1 MNNQHFQHL
10 LLERIRGILS
20 PSQSLAHE
28 LADIL
33 EISTDSAYRRIRGET
48 HLSIN
53 EAMKL
58 CNCFHFSLDSLALEH
73 SNSVTFQYNYLEN
86 RIEHFKNYLNSINR
100 DLSALLKADQKHI
113 IYAAEDIPLFYHFEF
128 PGLAA
133 FKMFYWMKSVL
144 NIPEYESK
152 KFSFDLLDG
161 DILETGKQLLS
172 AYRNINSVEIWT
184 DGILNS
190 IIKQIKFYWDAGLFH
205 SREDAIQLCDLLKEE
220 IIMFQKQADI
230 ASKNGNADNNNFQLY
245 ISDIEIGNNTILATK
260 NNHHATYITH
270 HTFNFLVSSNCA
282 FCIETRNWLNHL
294 IQKSV
299 LISGVSEKLRYI
311 FFKDLLEK
319 CDNTRKKIM
328 Q

>member
-1 MNNQHFQHL
+1 MNNYSFQHA
-10 LLERIRGILS
+10 LLERIRNVLS

-53 EAMKL
+53 EAMKI
-58 CNCFHFSLDSLALEH
+58 CKHFHFSLDSLALEN
-73 SNSVTFQYNYLEN
+73 SNCVTFQYNYLEN
-86 RIEHFKNYLNSINR
+86 KIEHFKKYLYSINN
-100 DLSALLKADQKHI
+100 DLISLVNADQKNI
-113 IYAAEDIPLFYHFEF
+113 IYAAEDIPLFYHFSF

-133 FKMFYWMKSVL
+133 FKMFYWLKSVL
-144 NIPEYESK
+144 NIPEYETK
-152 KFSFDLLDG
+152 KFSFQLIDDE
-161 DILETGKQLLS
+161 IIEVGKQLLTS
-172 AYRNINSVEIWT
+172 YRKINSVEIWT

-190 IIKQIKFYWDAGLFH
+190 ILKQIEFYWDAGLFH
-205 SREDAIQLCDLLKEE
+205 TKEDAIQLCDLLKEE
-220 IIMFQKQADI
+220 ILMFQKQADI
-230 ASKNGNADNNNFQLY
+230 GSKNGNADDQNFQLY

-270 HTFNFLVSSNCA
+270 HTFNFLVTSNSA
-282 FCIETRNWLNHL
+282 FCKETRNWLNHL

-319 CDNTRKKIM
+319 CNKTRNKVM
-328 Q
+328 S

>member
-1 MNNQHFQHL
+1 MNNLHFQHL

-28 LADIL
+28 LSDLL
-33 EISTDSAYRRIRGET
+33 EISHDSAYRRIRGET

-53 EAMKL
+53 EAMKI

-73 SNSVTFQYNYLEN
+73 SNSVTFQYNFLEN
-86 RIEHFKNYLNSINR
+86 RKEHFKNYLYAINK
-100 DLSALLKADQKHI
+100 DLNALQKADQKHI
-113 IYAAEDIPLFYHFEF
+113 IYAAEDIPIFYHFAF

-144 NIPEYESK
+144 NVREYETE
-152 KFSFDLLDG
+152 KFSFDLLD
-161 DILETGKQLLS
+161 DEIIEVGKQMLS
-172 AYRNINSVEIWT
+172 SYRKINSVEIWT

-190 IIKQIKFYWDAGLFH
+190 ILKQIDFYWAAGLFH
-205 SREDAIQLCDLLKEE
+205 AKKDALQLCDLLKEE
-220 IIMFQKQADI
+220 IIMFRKQADLGY
-230 ASKNGNADNNNFQLY
+230 KNENADNTNYQLY

-270 HTFNFLVSSNCA
+270 HTFNFLVTYNSA
-282 FCIETRNWLNHL
+282 FCNETRNWLNHL

-319 CDNTRKKIM
+319 CDQIKNKIIS
-328 Q
+328 